1 MWRGRVHG
9 LWFAGAVAIAVI
21 GVIALS
27 SMPGGAGSGG
37 AGSGGAEAWIIA
49 IATFGGV
56 AYCLFRA
63 SRRAPRPPSED

>member
-9 LWFAGAVAIAVI
+9 LWFAAAVAIAVI

-27 SMPGGAGSGG
+27 SGPEGVGSHDAGS
-37 AGSGGAEAWIIA
+37 WVIA
-49 IATFGGV
+49 VVTFAGV

-63 SRRAPRPPSED
+63 SRRNPGPPSER

>member
-21 GVIALS
+21 GVVAL
-27 SMPGGAGSGG
+27 GAGSDG
-37 AGSGGAEAWIIA
+37 AGSWVIA
-49 IATFGGV
+49 VVTFLGV

-63 SRRAPRPPSED
+63 SQRSPRPPSER

>member
-9 LWFAGAVAIAVI
+9 LWFAAAVAIAVI
-21 GVIALS
+21 GVVALS
-27 SMPGGAGSGG
+27 SSSDDVGADGVGS
-37 AGSGGAEAWIIA
+37 WVIA
-49 IATFGGV
+49 AATFVGV

>member
-21 GVIALS
+21 GVVALS
-27 SMPGGAGSGG
+27 SLPEGAGPDGTRSDGAGS
-37 AGSGGAEAWIIA
+37 WIIA
-49 IATFGGV
+49 IATFSGV